1 MKKIISILALLT
13 IVCFMAFAGGDD
25 EKSSTPAASS
35 GERITLTVWGSQ
47 EDQAML
53 KEMCN
58 AYAAANPDKS
68 YKFLY
73 GVQSESD
80 AADKVLNDPESGPD
94 VFAFASDQINKLIQ
108 AGALARIGGAIL
120 DDIKAVNSA
129 ESIDAATVTISGE
142 ERTYAFPMTGDNT
155 YFLYYDSR
163 VLSAEDV
170 KSLDKMLEVAAAA
183 GKQVAFKLYDDGWY
197 LSSFFFADPE
207 LYYKVT
213 YSDDL
218 TENAVEINYDNANGL
233 AVMQAL
239 RSYFANPALSANV
252 DDSKIIA
259 GIQSGTIIAAV
270 SGTWNKTSIEA
281 VWGDNMAIAVMPTA
295 TIGGKQILLN
305 GYFGYKLIGVNGYS
319 QNKGEALKLAQWLTN
334 EQNQLLRFQTRGFG
348 PTNKV
353 VKASAE
359 VKNDKVISVV
369 LQQSEYFR
377 TQKGVPGAYWTPMA
391 SLTKQFADV
400 DPLTVSDADL
410 QALLDSLCAQIRK

>member
-13 IVCFMAFAGGDD
+13 IVCFMAFTGGDD
-25 EKSSTPAASS
+25 EKSSTSAASS

-108 AGALARIGGAIL
+108 AGALARVGGAIL
-120 DDIKAVNSA
+120 DNLKEGNSP
-129 ESIDAATVTISGE
+129 ESMDAATVTIGGE
-142 ERTYAFPMTGDNT
+142 EQTYAYPMTGDNT
-155 YFLYYDSR
+155 FFLYYDSSK
-163 VLSAEDV
+163 LTAEDV
-170 KSLDKMLEVAAAA
+170 KSLDRMLEVAAAT

-218 TENAVEINYDNANGL
+218 TESSVFINYDSANGL
-233 AVMQAL
+233 AVMEAL
-239 RSYFANPALSANV
+239 RSWFCSL
-252 DDSKIIA
+252 
-259 GIQSGTIIAAV
+259 V
-270 SGTWNKTSIEA
+270 SHC
-281 VWGDNMAIAVMPTA
+281 
-295 TIGGKQILLN
+295 
-305 GYFGYKLIGVNGYS
+305 
-319 QNKGEALKLAQWLTN
+319 
-334 EQNQLLRFQTRGFG
+334 
-348 PTNKV
+348 
-353 VKASAE
+353 
-359 VKNDKVISVV
+359 
-369 LQQSEYFR
+369 
-377 TQKGVPGAYWTPMA
+377 A
-391 SLTKQFADV
+391 SLWAS
-400 DPLTVSDADL
+400 PLFWE
-410 QALLDSLCAQIRK
+410 